1 MVSSLAQVYGIEQIP
16 ARMIERI
23 EVVKGGGSALY
34 GPGSV
39 GGVVNIIPREPPRT
53 GGVLEMRGDT
63 FGSDA
68 NLSLNGGA
76 DWVAADR
83 QTFLTVFGQFDR
95 VRPFDVDGDGFTEV
109 SRRELQASGFRLNRY
124 QLTGR
129 AKLTFD
135 LTHVRE
141 DRRGGDS
148 LHLPPDQALVAESID
163 SSRLALSGT
172 WFHSVSRRFDYRVTA
187 STADTGATATTALA
201 ATRMPSVRARVASLS
216 SMLSSI
222 TMRDATR

>member
-1 MVSSLAQVYGIEQIP
+1 
-16 ARMIERI
+16 
-23 EVVKGGGSALY
+23 
-34 GPGSV
+34 
-39 GGVVNIIPREPPRT
+39 
-53 GGVLEMRGDT
+53 
-63 FGSDA
+63 
-68 NLSLNGGA
+68 
-76 DWVAADR
+76 
-83 QTFLTVFGQFDR
+83 VFGQFDR
-95 VRPFDVDGDGFTEV
+95 VRPFDVDSDGFTEV